1 LGNLLKN
8 QLLPQFN
15 STIGL
20 LDSNGLILLA
30 YAPVLLNGTHFLSLY
45 TEVSHNLAGD
55 VASAIDQQKNFSILT
70 QSEFIDVAAHELRT
84 PMQPIIGLTA
94 VLRSKLKDAEQRNL
108 LDVIIRNSKRFQ
120 HLTEDILDVTRIES
134 HTLAVKKIVFDIN
147 DMIMKTVQDYRSQ
160 IQRNNKGGNRNLE
173 IFFKPKDGAI
183 FVKADRGR
191 ITQVISNLIDNAIKF
206 TSQDN
211 RTLKITT
218 EKRIKSEH
226 GKEAYD
232 YNDVIVSV
240 KDNGS
245 GIDPEIMPNLFSKFA
260 TKSFAGTGLGLY
272 ISRNIIE
279 AHEGKIWA
287 ENNKSGKGA
296 TFYFSLPNIKNHLY
310 QQQKQEEQ
318 Q

>member
-1 LGNLLKN
+1 
-8 QLLPQFN
+8 
-15 STIGL
+15 
-20 LDSNGLILLA
+20 
-30 YAPVLLNGTHFLSLY
+30 
-45 TEVSHNLAGD
+45 
-55 VASAIDQQKNFSILT
+55 
-70 QSEFIDVAAHELRT
+70 
-84 PMQPIIGLTA
+84 
-94 VLRSKLKDAEQRNL
+94 
-108 LDVIIRNSKRFQ
+108 
-120 HLTEDILDVTRIES
+120 
-134 HTLAVKKIVFDIN
+134 
-147 DMIMKTVQDYRSQ
+147 
-160 IQRNNKGGNRNLE
+160 
-173 IFFKPKDGAI
+173 
-183 FVKADRGR
+183 
-191 ITQVISNLIDNAIKF
+191 LIDNAIKF

-318 Q
+318 QYREELFFRHD